1 MKITLGGKVLSHKR
15 RAVGRF
21 SHRHD
26 AERAFIQ
33 LNRAG
38 FAADQISIIAKYAD
52 QETQLDG
59 IDSDARTEAEA
70 HKETTGA
77 IAGGM
82 LGAVVGCLVGLGM
95 LPIPGIGVLLAI
107 KTSGTALA
115 TTLAGGGI
123 GVTGGGLLST
133 LTATLPSSR
142 AKGNVTRYLPG
153 EYLVMVDTINDEV
166 HRAESILSRA
176 CSSKVWVC

>member
-1 MKITLGGKVLSHKR
+1 MGHKR

-21 SHRHD
+21 SNRLD
-26 AERAFIQ
+26 AEYAFIQ

-38 FAADQISIIAKYAD
+38 FSEAQISIIAKYAD
-52 QETQLDG
+52 CEAQTDG
-59 IDSDARTEAEA
+59 IDPSEWTEAEVQ
-70 HKETTGA
+70 KEATGA

-95 LPIPGIGVLLAI
+95 LPVPGIGVLLAI

-123 GVTGGGLLST
+123 GVTSGGLLST
-133 LTATLPSSR
+133 FAGATIFSGR
-142 AKGNVTRYLPG
+142 AKRDGSRYLPG
-153 EYLVMVDTINDEV
+153 EYLVMVDVMTHEV
-166 HRAESILSRA
+166 AHAESILNRA

>member
-1 MKITLGGKVLSHKR
+1 LGHKK

-21 SHRHD
+21 SNRLD
-26 AERAFIQ
+26 AEYAFNQ

-38 FAADQISIIAKYAD
+38 FSEAQISIIARYAD
-52 QETQLDG
+52 SG
-59 IDSDARTEAEA
+59 EAEA
-70 HKETTGA
+70 QKETTGA

-95 LPIPGIGVLLAI
+95 LPVPGIGVLLAI
-107 KTSGTALA
+107 GTSKTALA
-115 TTLAGGGI
+115 TVLAGGGL
-123 GVTGGGLLST
+123 GVAGGGLLST
-133 LTATLPSSR
+133 LTGSTVPSSR
-142 AKGNVTRYLPG
+142 AQHDAPCCLPG
-153 EYLVMVDTINDEV
+153 EYLVMVDAMTDEL